1 MTNTIY
7 VPARGQRIP
16 MPGNQADWPQDGQP
30 VNPIDGYQ
38 ARLVR
43 DGDLVVKP
51 DDLPTPEAEA
61 VTEIPAVIDPPRDPE
76 TVDPEKLTGKVT
88 GRAQKTARG
97 GE

>member
-1 MTNTIY
+1 

-61 VTEIPAVIDPPRDPE
+61 VTEIPRRRSRD
-76 TVDPEKLTGKVT
+76 
-88 GRAQKTARG
+88 RAIRKSPIR
-97 GE
+97 

>member
-1 MTNTIY
+1 MTKTLY

-30 VNPIDGYQ
+30 VNPIDAYQ
-38 ARLVR
+38 ARLVL

-51 DDLPTPEAEA
+51 EGQPEPAPPAPEADKA
-61 VTEIPAVIDPPRDPE
+61 IDP
-76 TVDPEKLTGKVT
+76 TIDPEKIIAGKVT
-88 GRAQKTARG
+88 GKAAKPARG